1 MFSPDYKAL
10 YFIKEKLWIQPLKLF
25 FLHDIVLQINL
36 LLFMQFSQEL
46 FVCSIS
52 TTAQPVT
59 VGPAVNVDDCDQS
72 DTQERKVNFKMF

>member
-10 YFIKEKLWIQPLKLF
+10 YFIKEKLLIQPLKLLF
-25 FLHDIVLQINL
+25 SHDFVLQINL
-36 LLFMQFSQEL
+36 LLFMQFFQEL

-59 VGPAVNVDDCDQS
+59 VGAAVNVDDCDRS
-72 DTQERKVNFKMF
+72 DTQERKVNFKMV